1 VNVLTDIESLLDAG
15 EFSPNAFRGEIVIA
29 ISEYVGFTLLP
40 SLTSRLET
48 RAPKLK
54 LRTITRAEHQL
65 DLLADG
71 SLDFAIQLSR
81 TNYSREFRHHELAS
95 SPLAVFVRRD
105 HPLTKQPVHENDLSL
120 FPQINLYIADRNEVA
135 EVDQSASEI
144 LGGAKGSLET
154 SHLLTAFEILRS
166 TNYTLVCPAYMARN
180 DGATR
185 DLVTLPIPEHLGRTI
200 EYSLV
205 AHQRTERSPIHQ
217 WFWNEVID
225 AVRALRVRTVHRG

>member
-1 VNVLTDIESLLDAG
+1 
-15 EFSPNAFRGEIVIA
+15 
-29 ISEYVGFTLLP
+29 
-40 SLTSRLET
+40 
-48 RAPKLK
+48 
-54 LRTITRAEHQL
+54 
-65 DLLADG
+65 LLADG

-81 TNYSREFRHHELAS
+81 TNYPREFRHHELAS

>member
-1 VNVLTDIESLLDAG
+1 
-15 EFSPNAFRGEIVIA
+15 
-29 ISEYVGFTLLP
+29 
-40 SLTSRLET
+40 
-48 RAPKLK
+48 
-54 LRTITRAEHQL
+54 
-65 DLLADG
+65 
-71 SLDFAIQLSR
+71 LDFAIQLSR
-81 TNYSREFRHHELAS
+81 HNYPSEFRHHELAS

-105 HPLTKQPVHENDLSL
+105 HPLTQQPINEDNLRL
-120 FPQINLYIADRNEVA
+120 FPQINLYIADRAEIDDADLPPSEV
-135 EVDQSASEI
+135 
-144 LGGAKGSLET
+144 LGSAKGTVET

-185 DLVTLPIPEHLGRTI
+185 DLVTLPIPEQYGRTI

-205 AHQRTERSPIHQ
+205 AHDRTARSPIHQ